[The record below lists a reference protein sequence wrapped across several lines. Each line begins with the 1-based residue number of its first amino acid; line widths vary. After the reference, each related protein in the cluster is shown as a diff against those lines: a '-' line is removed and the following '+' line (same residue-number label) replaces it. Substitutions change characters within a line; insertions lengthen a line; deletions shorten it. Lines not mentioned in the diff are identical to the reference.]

1 MEVRYITPLKFDY
14 VIKMLE
20 EIGCTP
26 VKKSSTPHEKGR
38 EPHNE
43 LTLTRGE
50 EVKGR
55 CPPGVPCYWT
65 RFYKTIVYTMRGDP
79 REPEEYFTVIRTDDP
94 RVEKLMSKI
103 SNRIRLCDPYFYP
116 YYDEVDKTLREW
128 L

>member
-38 EPHNE
+38 EPPKE

-50 EVKGR
+50 QVEGI
-55 CPPGVPCYWT
+55 CAPGVPCYWT
-65 RFYKTIVYTMRGDP
+65 RFYTTTVYTMRGDP
-79 REPEEYFTVIRTDDP
+79 REPEEYFTVIRSDDP

-103 SNRIRLCDPYFYP
+103 SNRIRLSDLYISL
-116 YYDEVDKTLREW
+116 YDEVDKTLREW